1 MRDIANARHRQE
13 IAAVWGVDAN
23 DIPGPGVDA
32 YELFRKIDAG
42 EIKALLSI
50 CFNPMVS
57 LPDNTFVRRALEKLE
72 FYVAI
77 DFFLND
83 TARYADIV
91 LPGSLQEEDEG
102 TVTQVEGRVIKINK
116 AVDPPGEARQD
127 WRIIQDI
134 AAALGR
140 PHGFTFD
147 SPRGIFDELRR
158 ASRGGIA
165 DYSGITWEKVERE
178 MGVFWP
184 CYSADPQTGAA
195 IEDHPG
201 TPRLFERGSYNPV
214 ARGQGPFYFPDGKA
228 RFNVAE
234 YRTPVDDASEEFPLF
249 LTTGR
254 VVSQFLTG
262 TQTRR
267 IGPLV
272 TQYPEPRIEI
282 HPRLAARL
290 GIADGD
296 WATAETRRGAITL
309 RAMIVTTIRPD
320 TIFIPYHW
328 AGDKSVNQLTVSAQ
342 DPISRIPQYKVCGCR
357 LRRADGA
364 PAYAAVLEPQQ

>member
-1 MRDIANARHRQE
+1 VNEQ
-13 IAAVWGVDAN
+13 

-42 EIKALLSI
+42 EIKGLLSM
-50 CFNPMVS
+50 CFNPKVS
-57 LPDNTFVRRALEKLE
+57 LPDSTFVTRCLEKLE
-72 FYVAI
+72 FFVAV

-83 TARYADIV
+83 TARHADIV

-102 TVTQVEGRVIKINK
+102 TVTQVECRVIKINK
-116 AVDPPGEARQD
+116 AVDCPGEARQD
-127 WRIIQDI
+127 WRIIQDL
-134 AAALGR
+134 AAALDR
-140 PHGFTFD
+140 PRGFTFE
-147 SPRGIFDELRR
+147 SPRAIFDELRI
-158 ASRGGIA
+158 ASKGGVA
-165 DYSGITWEKVERE
+165 DYSGITYEKIERQ

-184 CYSADPQTGAA
+184 CYSEDPETGRPV
-195 IEDHPG
+195 DHPG

-214 ARGQGPFYFPDGKA
+214 AKGKGPFYFPDGKA
-228 RFNVAE
+228 RFNVAD
-234 YRTPVDDASEEFPLF
+234 YRPAVDDASDEYPIY

-254 VVSQFLTG
+254 VVSQFLSG

-272 TQYPEPRIEI
+272 KQYPEPRIEL
-282 HPRLAARL
+282 HPRLAAKL
-290 GIADGD
+290 GIQDGD

-309 RAMIVTTIRPD
+309 RAMVVTTIRPD

-328 AGDKSVNQLTVSAQ
+328 PGEKSVNRLTVAAQ

-357 LRRADGA
+357 VRKADGA